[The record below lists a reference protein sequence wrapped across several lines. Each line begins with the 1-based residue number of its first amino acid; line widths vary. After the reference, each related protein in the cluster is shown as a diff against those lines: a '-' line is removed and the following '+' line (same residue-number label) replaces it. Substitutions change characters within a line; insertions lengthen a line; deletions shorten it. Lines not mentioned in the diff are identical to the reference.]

1 MSVADKHSVPATL
14 AGFIAQLDIALAWL
28 SEGDVHATVGVET
41 LDDVARA
48 DGGESSLGQSK
59 ISFSRNPLTD
69 QSVNLWSSLKTWLDM
84 LDSGECDLDHT
95 CFLLITNFPA
105 TGIVAS
111 LRDAG
116 ASANGMARFVQSF
129 RRTAIAFEG
138 ACKPLVDAVLLRT
151 NDTLAKFFRRIKVAD
166 EHCVSPSEQL
176 PSLQGR
182 LNLTDDIAED
192 VIRGLR
198 GWVVEKVQ
206 EKLAER
212 KPAWLDRQHF
222 CDELYRL
229 IDRYRNRTL
238 YLRTVREFVINEA
251 DRELHRDATFV
262 RQLQLIGIDDG
273 DDEVLDAINDFLMS
287 ASERTRLS
295 KETNIT
301 RSGFEAFE
309 DRLIEHWK
317 PLHRQCRRNSEDP
330 AKSGYETYC
339 KVQEHREPLDG
350 HDTIEFYFTRGT
362 YHQLANGEKE
372 STPKVGWH
380 PDFAK
385 LV

>member
-1 MSVADKHSVPATL
+1 
-14 AGFIAQLDIALAWL
+14 
-28 SEGDVHATVGVET
+28 
-41 LDDVARA
+41 
-48 DGGESSLGQSK
+48 
-59 ISFSRNPLTD
+59 
-69 QSVNLWSSLKTWLDM
+69 M

-166 EHCVSPSEQL
+166 EHSVSPSEQL

-330 AKSGYETYC
+330 QKPATRRIARSKNIVSRLMGMT
-339 KVQEHREPLDG
+339 QLSFILREAPTTSSQTARKNL
-350 HDTIEFYFTRGT
+350 RRR
-362 YHQLANGEKE
+362 
-372 STPKVGWH
+372 
-380 PDFAK
+380 
-385 LV
+385 